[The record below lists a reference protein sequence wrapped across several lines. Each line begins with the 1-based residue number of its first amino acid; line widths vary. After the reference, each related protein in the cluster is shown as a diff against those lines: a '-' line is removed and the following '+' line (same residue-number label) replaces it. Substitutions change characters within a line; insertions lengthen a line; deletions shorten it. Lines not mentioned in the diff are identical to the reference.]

1 MSESAERLPETIRA
15 IQNLLERDAVQDLLE
30 YVADLHPSDL
40 ADVVEHIENEDDR
53 LRLLEILPAP
63 LASDALAEMEEE
75 EHPAEL
81 LAQMQPE
88 RIAELVEELA
98 DDDAADLIGDLEP
111 EERERVLESVAEVE
125 AEEIRELLEY
135 PEESAGGI
143 MTLDLVAVSSEASAG
158 EAIEQLRERA
168 AEREDFYTIFVVD
181 PDEQMRGV
189 VTLRR
194 LVLASPSTP
203 IRDLVEEP
211 PAVVPVDMD
220 QEEVGRTL
228 SRYNI
233 PSIGVVDP
241 DGRLVGRVTFDDII
255 DVVESETTEDI
266 LRFASVSDEERIR
279 GSTVDAV
286 RSRLPWLAVN
296 FVTLS
301 AAALVVWLY
310 RETIEQAV
318 ILAVAMPVIAG
329 LGGNAGTQ
337 ALAVTIRRIATTDET
352 LAERWPVVGKELLV
366 GVINGL
372 VIALIVAVVGIL
384 LGDGDPTLGLVFLIA
399 MWGNLIIASTGGA
412 FFPILLESLGID
424 PAVASSIFV
433 TTFTDLFGFL
443 LLLALAQGFLL

>member
-1 MSESAERLPETIRA
+1 MASRLQTKYVDEIKPERLA
-15 IQNLLERDAVQDLLE
+15 
-30 YVADLHPSDL
+30 
-40 ADVVEHIENEDDR
+40 
-53 LRLLEILPAP
+53 
-63 LASDALAEMEEE
+63 
-75 EHPAEL
+75 
-81 LAQMQPE
+81 
-88 RIAELVEELA
+88 RIAEALPA
-98 DDDAADLIGDLEP
+98 DEAADLIGELEP
-111 EERERVLESVAEVE
+111 EEQKRVLESVAHPE

-143 MTLDLVAVSSEASAG
+143 MTLDLVAVSSADSAG

-181 PDEQMRGV
+181 PDEHLRGV

-194 LVLASPSTP
+194 LVLASPATP
-203 IRDLVEEP
+203 ILDLVEEP

-233 PSIGVVDP
+233 PAIGVVDP

-286 RSRLPWLAVN
+286 RSRLPWLTIN
-296 FVTLS
+296 LVTLS

-372 VIALIVAVVGIL
+372 VIALIVAVFGVL
-384 LGDGDPTLGLVFLIA
+384 LGDGDPRLGLVFLIA

-443 LLLALAQGFLL
+443 LLLALAKGFLF